1 MEELEEDEVDEIVEI
16 GVGDSLEELL
26 EKDIEGCVQVLGMER
41 PSREEVEAL
50 EAVGEY

>member
-1 MEELEEDEVDEIVEI
+1 MEY
-16 GVGDSLEELL
+16 SLEELL
-26 EKDIEGCVQVLGMER
+26 EKALEGCVQVLGIER